1 MDKEKELTKYDFERD
16 AEEILSR
23 SKIVFTKRKEKAGS
37 GYKMFRQIAHNVETY
52 ELVGRVKDGI
62 YEGRSESCNLGGLN
76 TEEKCKQS
84 ILYSLKI
91 GLSEYLFY
99 KYKNGEYKLKTI
111 NKMDSSNYKIVHNQ
125 RKNGLEISFSSKP
138 DDAILEQLKQWKF
151 RWSKYAKIWYVR
163 YSPEIEAKVKAFLA
177 GEKAPDIE
185 NVKGEPQ
192 KQVKT
197 DSNVI
202 TLHKPIIRK
211 VSKFFNALVK
221 GVDDSKDIVLYQKY
235 FGQFDNWEVEKK
247 NLNKSEFIKI
257 ASQWQKAYL
266 EFDEK
271 SENRFHLYEAKQ
283 DSYNHPSNISFYV
296 KNYKFKLAEQPE
308 EKPAEEQPKEKSTS
322 SPSFSE
328 HIQKT
333 IDKMNKRHED
343 NAKAIQAV
351 AEKQKESGARF
362 VVGEKVIH
370 RDFEFSQRLEKTMPT
385 HQKKIVKG
393 SEEFNSVIE
402 DLNKDVA
409 EIPKLYEQHG
419 KGKQAIVYL
428 HYFYGGSDWYVTE
441 FDGDK
446 EFFGYVV
453 LNGDYE
459 MSEFGYIPVEE
470 LVSDGRI
477 ELDFYWERKTLKE
490 ALNKYEESET
500 EDEPEEQPA
509 KTHTYQLG
517 DKYRS
522 DFDYE
527 GMINMGFSAIPNWSV
542 SDLQKLYDSFEDV
555 NYHEG
560 GKYLGNAIKA
570 IKDGASKQ
578 IVKKHFDNFH
588 TALRTINNMPNPF
601 EETKE
606 YPTNKDKN
614 TNESLVI
621 GDIVKIDGIDGYMKI
636 IFRQKDQQAVLY
648 PYDMEKD
655 RTDMSADFIKIDDD
669 IVKKHGLIKYKKFSE
684 SEEGSIYYGDN
695 DKKQADADLL
705 IAEAEI
711 EIMEMELELKK
722 SKEKQEPEK
731 KQYGGNITKINTK
744 IIDEAIADLIVSKEY
759 NITENKIA
767 EITKEVQK
775 QIDKKGFQK
784 YMRKKGQLALIPFA
798 YYEKLS
804 NNDKKWLSSMGY
816 FTKKY
821 GFVVTTEGEVHIL
834 DNIAKQET
842 KKKPVDKT
850 LEKLN
855 NAYIVKDTHQNYY
868 NYVVYHLVNDD
879 KVIDSQS
886 MLSEISKN
894 TTIPESELK
903 KLDVFWYK
911 KDGTVEHEFVAEK
924 AEKNEDTNSK
934 EQNIKSMIAGL
945 ELMSKRAGS
954 DKQKNIVSMI
964 SGLKLMLKRIEKQQ
978 PEIKT
983 DDVKNEFEKDS
994 EKEAWQMDLVEFYH
1008 NKNIKIE
1015 KWIDDEDKKKIN
1027 FVYETVVPY
1036 TNNRGDKKMRFD
1048 ISQKSQNINE
1058 AVKKLHKKIIERAIY
1073 DGKNVP
1079 DEVLKDYPELIKTPI
1094 KEITGLNYI
1103 DVADK
1108 KKMALKIAKEVM
1120 GKRTTVTIKDLN
1132 NYLDKI
1138 RENNLFEYAFYGDSP
1153 ATQKHY
1159 VYLVAELNLSESGT
1173 ENLEKKLESINK
1185 KVDEANDKLYQRTKI
1200 GRDRG
1205 HSAGAL
1211 NRDIQNLGV
1220 QKDIIVAERNRIKN
1234 EIEKRTQTEKIEE
1247 IKLNSDQQSIVDK
1260 LNEVIAVYKRND
1272 EQEIQ
1277 KQIYDLREITNSWK
1291 IKNIKDV
1298 LGYYQEKYFTEI
1310 VIDNPE
1316 KIKDYFSIV
1325 KQIGKKDRVPI
1336 YQYFEKNYQSWWDN
1350 KPFHNFVANLK
1361 TNFWN
1366 LIPDEYKYV
1375 NDKDIKEIKFEKSP
1389 DDANL
1394 VTIMSEFTANDYMR
1408 LPLATINFDEEG
1420 IVATDAHKLLYI
1432 HGKPQKKGMYCITKE
1447 CMKLSDKKN
1456 LSKDYQYPN
1465 YKEIIPYKNNH
1476 SYKINAISI
1485 LTYINA
1491 LLKAQIIS
1499 DKDNSKAVVGFKFDY
1514 NEKTEDYNRY
1524 IAFNAL
1530 FLKESIEAMLKLGHK
1545 ELAILLSSRNRASL
1559 IVPYESI
1566 DKFNGYVNPP
1576 KTDFALI
1583 MPVMMV
1589 EDDKNA
1595 KYIYNWFYYDLLEN
1609 KACTIFNENNIDCI
1623 NVIPENKNIFNTGG
1637 QINIFK

>member
-23 SKIVFTKRKEKAGS
+23 SKIIFTKRKEKSVS
-37 GYKMFRQIAHNVETY
+37 GYKMFRNIAHNVEH
-52 ELVGRVKDGI
+52 ELVGKVKDGI
-62 YEGRSESCNLGGLN
+62 YEGRSESCSLGGLN

-84 ILYSLKI
+84 IIYSLKI

-99 KYKNGEYKLKTI
+99 KYKNGKYKLKTI

-177 GEKAPDIE
+177 GGKAPDIE

-211 VSKFFNALVK
+211 VSKFFNAIVK
-221 GVDDSKDIVLYQKY
+221 GVDDSKDIILYQKY

-271 SENRFHLYEAKQ
+271 SENRFYLYEAKQ
-283 DSYNHPSNISFYV
+283 DRYNHPSNISFYV
-296 KNYKFKLAEQPE
+296 KNYKFKLVNQPNQPE
-308 EKPAEEQPKEKSTS
+308 EKLVEENTKETQEKGA
-322 SPSFSE
+322 SPSFSQY
-328 HIQKT
+328 IQKT
-333 IDKMNKRHED
+333 IDKINKRHED
-343 NAKAIQAV
+343 TAKTIQDV
-351 AEKQKESGARF
+351 AEKQKNI
-362 VVGEKVIH
+362 GEIKNMENKIV
-370 RDFEFSQRLEKTMPT
+370 EFSSLLKKIMPN
-385 HQKKIVKG
+385 HQKSIVKG
-393 SEEFNSVIE
+393 NNELSSVIE

-409 EIPKLYEQHG
+409 EIPKIYAQDG

-428 HYFYGGSDWYVTE
+428 HYFYGGSDWYITE
-441 FDGDK
+441 YNGEN
-446 EFFGYVV
+446 EFFGFTV

-459 MSEFGYIPVEE
+459 MAEFGYISVEE
-470 LVSDGRI
+470 LVTDGRI

-490 ALNKYEESET
+490 ALSKYDESEI
-500 EDEPEEQPA
+500 EDEHEEHPV
-509 KTHTYQLG
+509 KTHTYKLG
-517 DKYRS
+517 DKYRR

-527 GMINMGFSAIPNWSV
+527 GMINMGFSANPSWSV
-542 SDLQKLYDSFEDV
+542 YDLQKLYNSFEDV
-555 NYHEG
+555 NYHEEN
-560 GKYLGNAIKA
+560 KYLGDAIKA
-570 IKDGASKQ
+570 IKDGDSKQ
-578 IVKKHFDNFH
+578 IVKKHFDNFY
-588 TALRTINNMPNPF
+588 TALRTINDMPNPF
-601 EETKE
+601 EETE
-606 YPTNKDKN
+606 
-614 TNESLVI
+614 
-621 GDIVKIDGIDGYMKI
+621 
-636 IFRQKDQQAVLY
+636 Q
-648 PYDMEKD
+648 
-655 RTDMSADFIKIDDD
+655 
-669 IVKKHGLIKYKKFSE
+669 
-684 SEEGSIYYGDN
+684 DN
-695 DKKQADADLL
+695 DADLL

-722 SKEKQEPEK
+722 SKEKSLGQESEK
-731 KQYGGNITKINTK
+731 KEVGGNILKINTK
-744 IIDEAIADLIVSKEY
+744 IIDDAIEEKNNSSKY
-759 NITENKIA
+759 ALTETKIN
-767 EITKEVQK
+767 ELTKDVQK

-784 YMRKKGQLALIPFA
+784 YMRKKGQLALIPLS
-798 YYEKLS
+798 YYETLS
-804 NNDKKWLSSMGY
+804 DSDKSWLSSMGY
-816 FTKKY
+816 MTKKY

-834 DNIAKQET
+834 DNIARQET
-842 KKKPVDKT
+842 KKKQIDKT

-855 NAYIVKDTHQNYY
+855 NAYIVKDTHQNHY

-903 KLDVFWYK
+903 NLDVFWYK

-924 AEKNEDTNSK
+924 IEKNENINSK
-934 EQNIKSMIAGL
+934 EQNIKSMISGL
-945 ELMSKRAGS
+945 ELMRKRVSS
-954 DKQKNIVSMI
+954 DKQINIVSMI

-978 PEIKT
+978 PVEKLNDIN
-983 DDVKNEFEKDS
+983 NEFEKQP
-994 EKEAWQMDLVEFYH
+994 EKEAWQMDFVEFYR

-1036 TNNRGDKKMRFD
+1036 SNERGDKKMIFT

-1058 AVKKLHKKIIERAIY
+1058 AIKKLHKRIIEQAIY
-1073 DGKNVP
+1073 DGKNVS
-1079 DEVLKDYPELIKTPI
+1079 DEVLKDYPELIKPPVQ
-1094 KEITGLNYI
+1094 EITGLNYI
-1103 DVADK
+1103 EVADK
-1108 KKMALKIAKEVM
+1108 KKLALKIAKEVM
-1120 GKRTTVTIKDLN
+1120 GNRTTVTIKDLN
-1132 NYLDKI
+1132 NYLEKI
-1138 RENNLFEYAFYGDSP
+1138 RQNDLFEYAFYGDNP

-1159 VYLVAELNLSESGT
+1159 VYLVAELNLSESGA
-1173 ENLEKKLESINK
+1173 ENLEKKLESLNK
-1185 KVDEANDKLYQRTKI
+1185 KVDEANDKLYQRVKI

-1211 NRDIQNLGV
+1211 NRDIQKLGI

-1234 EIEKRTQTEKIEE
+1234 EIEKRTQTEKIEK
-1247 IKLNSDQQSIVDK
+1247 IKLNLDQQKIEDK
-1260 LNEVIAVYKRND
+1260 LNEVIAVYKKND
-1272 EQEIQ
+1272 EQEIE
-1277 KQIYDLREITNSWK
+1277 KLISSVREVIQSWK

-1325 KQIGKKDRVPI
+1325 EQIGKKDRVPI
-1336 YQYFEKNYQSWWDN
+1336 YQYFEKNYQDWWDE
-1350 KPFHNFVANLK
+1350 KPFHNFVSNLK

-1375 NDKDIKEIKFEKSP
+1375 NDRDIKPVKFEKSP

-1394 VTIMSEFTANDYMR
+1394 VKLMSEFTGNDDMR
-1408 LPLATINFDEEG
+1408 TALATINFDENG
-1420 IVATDAHKLLYI
+1420 IVSTDANKLLYI
-1432 HGKPQKKGMYCITKE
+1432 DGKPQKQGMFCVTKG
-1447 CMKLSDKKN
+1447 CMKISDKKD
-1456 LSKDYQYPN
+1456 LSNDFQYPN
-1465 YKEIIPYKNNH
+1465 YKAVIPYNNNH

-1524 IAFNAL
+1524 VAFNAL
-1530 FLKESIEAMLKLGHK
+1530 FLKESIETMLKLGHK
-1545 ELAILLSSRNRASL
+1545 ELAILLSEKNRAAL

-1566 DKFNGYVNPP
+1566 DKFDGYVNPP

-1583 MPVMMV
+1583 MPVLMG
-1589 EDDKNA
+1589 EDDKNS